1 MMVPVPL
8 KDFLKLHT
16 LVGEVSAI
24 LGRVVGDGEP
34 HPVASVIDPDT
45 GREIPG
51 NAAENPE
58 PHPVDPED
66 DPEVEFE
73 EVGLGTPT

>member
-16 LVGEVSAI
+16 LVGEAYAI
-24 LGRVVGDGEP
+24 LGRIVGDGGP
-34 HPVASVIDPDT
+34 HLKTAIDPDT

-51 NAAENPE
+51 DAVEGPE

-66 DPEVEFE
+66 DPEVAYE